1 MIDEYYLKILK
12 ENIGD
17 IWLEKY
23 VWNDEKM
30 NENLFDDIDLR
41 YLQIINNLLK
51 LKIIK
56 NNNLK
61 SN

>member
-1 MIDEYYLKILK
+1 MYEMMK
-12 ENIGD
+12 
-17 IWLEKY
+17 
-23 VWNDEKM
+23 KM

-61 SN
+61 SNQLFLFE

>member
-1 MIDEYYLKILK
+1 VIYDWKNMYEMMK
-12 ENIGD
+12 
-17 IWLEKY
+17 
-23 VWNDEKM
+23 KM

>member
-1 MIDEYYLKILK
+1 MYEMMK
-12 ENIGD
+12 
-17 IWLEKY
+17 
-23 VWNDEKM
+23 KM

>member
-1 MIDEYYLKILK
+1 VIYDWKNMYEMMK
-12 ENIGD
+12 
-17 IWLEKY
+17 
-23 VWNDEKM
+23 KM

-56 NNNLK
+56 SNNLK

>member
-1 MIDEYYLKILK
+1 MIDDYYLKILK

>member
-1 MIDEYYLKILK
+1 MYEMMK
-12 ENIGD
+12 
-17 IWLEKY
+17 
-23 VWNDEKM
+23 KM

-41 YLQIINNLLK
+41 YLQIINNFK

>member
-1 MIDEYYLKILK
+1 MYEMMK
-12 ENIGD
+12 
-17 IWLEKY
+17 
-23 VWNDEKM
+23 KM

-56 NNNLK
+56 INYLK

>member
-1 MIDEYYLKILK
+1 MIDDYYLKILK

-17 IWLEKY
+17 IWLEIF

-41 YLQIINNLLK
+41 YLQIINNFK
-51 LKIIK
+51 IK
-56 NNNLK
+56 NH
-61 SN
+61 

>member
-17 IWLEKY
+17 IWLENY
-23 VWNDEKM
+23 VWNDVKM

-41 YLQIINNLLK
+41 YLQIINNFK
-51 LKIIK
+51 IK

>member
-1 MIDEYYLKILK
+1 MYEMIK
-12 ENIGD
+12 
-17 IWLEKY
+17 
-23 VWNDEKM
+23 KM

-41 YLQIINNLLK
+41 YLQIINNFK
-51 LKIIK
+51 IK